1 MIDEIRPNPDQIL
14 ETFNKR
20 EKKKR
25 GGRLYLFIGMAP
37 GVGKTFA
44 MILAAQEA
52 KKNGVDVVA
61 GVVET
66 HGRKDTEA
74 LLAGLTFLPKATIH
88 YRDKDLLEMDLDG
101 ILARKP
107 GLVLVDELA
116 HTNAPGSRH
125 AKRWQDV
132 YEILDAGIDVFSTL
146 NVQHVESRKETVEQI
161 AGIRV
166 NETVP
171 DSVFDRAHQIRLID
185 LSPQDL
191 LRRLREGK
199 VYLGDQAQLAQ
210 ENFFKEDKL
219 TALRE
224 ISLRLTAEK
233 VDVDLQ
239 AYSADRAIDET
250 WSVSERLLVLIG
262 TSSSSEAL
270 IRAARKQAFNLEAP
284 WIAVY
289 VDTAQTL
296 NENQQASLAKNLH
309 LARSLGAEV
318 ITLTDTDVAQA
329 IIRLAVQRNVTQIII
344 GRRSGGTF
352 SRVWTRTSLLE
363 KLLRGSDISIQVV
376 QESPASTPGT
386 FGWIGEFFHLEAGIG
401 SYLSAGLF
409 ILSLTLINYLLIPLI
424 GYRAVGFIFLFGT
437 LLLSVTLSFGPIIFM
452 ATMTALIWSIF
463 FIPPQGKL
471 QLGAAEDFF
480 MVATYLVAAIAT
492 GILTRRSIKHQRILA
507 KRERRA
513 QILYEISQEIASKLR
528 KEDIIAQ
535 VGQKMGDFLNAQC
548 DVILARKE
556 GGLKSSALER
566 LKLAKIDKEMIVAHW
581 VFDNQKPAGWSTDT
595 LAGAEALYVPLPSNN
610 EKIGVLV
617 FKPNKSTNLLP
628 ADQELIFSVAGQLAT
643 CLEKEILR
651 EKVVHVERL
660 KDLDKMH
667 RTILTLITET
677 MRQSSIHVL
686 SQLEN
691 ATKEIADSI
700 LEPLDKMKLSID
712 NLVLMSRIT
721 IGIYPL
727 QKAHVSA
734 KSLLA
739 DVESVGARLLKNN
752 PIKIDLDTDFE
763 LNIDSDLIKKALLNI
778 LVNAVQVSPKG
789 SAIEVRIL
797 RSLKSA
803 VIMVQDQGNPDES
816 VEKIFERFSLS
827 VNRDQRSIG
836 FAVAKGII
844 KAHGGKISATSDE
857 NGGIITISLP
867 I

>member
-52 KKNGVDVVA
+52 KKDGVDVVA

-74 LLAGLTFLPKATIH
+74 LLAGLTFLPKTTLH

-250 WSVSERLLVLIG
+250 WLVSERLLVLIG

-296 NENQQASLAKNLH
+296 NENQKASLAKNLQ
-309 LARSLGAEV
+309 LAHSLGAEV
-318 ITLTDTDVAQA
+318 MTLTDTDVAQA

-352 SRVWTRTSLLE
+352 SWFWHRTSLLE
-363 KLLRGSDISIQVV
+363 KLLKSDISIQVV
-376 QESPASTPGT
+376 QESPANSGSTS
-386 FGWIGEFFHLEAGIG
+386 GWMGEFFHLEAGIG

-409 ILSLTLINYLLIPLI
+409 ILSLTLINYLLISLI

-452 ATMTALIWSIF
+452 ATMTALIWGIF

-471 QLGAAEDFF
+471 QFDAAEDIF

-528 KEDIIAQ
+528 KEEMITQ
-535 VGQKMGDFLNAQC
+535 VGKKMGDFLNAQC

-556 GGLKSSALER
+556 GGLKNNALER
-566 LKLAKIDKEMIVAHW
+566 LKLAKIDKEMVVAQW

-628 ADQELIFSVAGQLAT
+628 ADQELIFSVAGQLAMS
-643 CLEKEILR
+643 LEKEILR
-651 EKVVHVERL
+651 EKVVHMERL
-660 KDLDKMH
+660 KELDKMH

-677 MRQSSIHVL
+677 MRQSSVQVL
-686 SQLEN
+686 SQLESV
-691 ATKEIADSI
+691 AKDIADSV

-712 NLVLMSRIT
+712 NLLLMSRIA

-734 KSLLA
+734 KGLLLET
-739 DVESVGARLLKNN
+739 ESAGARLLKNN
-752 PIKIDLDTDFE
+752 PIKIDLETDFE
-763 LNIDSDLIKKALLNI
+763 LSIDNELIKKALLNI
-778 LVNAVQVSPKG
+778 LINAAQVSPKG
-789 SAIEVRIL
+789 TIIEVRIL

-816 VEKIFERFSLS
+816 VEKIFEKFSLS

-836 FAVAKGII
+836 YAVAKGII
-844 KAHGGKISATSDE
+844 KAHGGKISASNDE